1 MGGNNVP
8 CLIGLN
14 LVLILAEVNPRN
26 ASRQSK
32 HGRMVQWSTNERPVA
47 QIPGRLIVDL
57 FPDGTVR
64 MVFLP
69 QTGDGNAS
77 PLTAKDLDAAEI
89 IFMTC
94 GLTPERAAALRAEVK
109 RNEVASVDTSVD
121 IRIAAKFRY
130 TRP

>member
-1 MGGNNVP
+1 MVEF
-8 CLIGLN
+8 
-14 LVLILAEVNPRN
+14 A
-26 ASRQSK
+26 
-32 HGRMVQWSTNERPVA
+32 RMA
-47 QIPGRLIVDL
+47 KIPGRLIVDL

-69 QTGDGNAS
+69 HTGAGDGNAS

-109 RNEVASVDTSVD
+109 RNEVASVDTSID